1 MYKLNGMQ
9 LGELYNYIDASFYT
23 SDPSKGLIG
32 LFEQV
37 SSNLY
42 LKDGIYSLWSRDQ
55 PDPAQTGGLPSSNM
69 YGTHPILMSQGKP
82 NNAVSAWN
90 IVFNNLAAAQDWR
103 ITQVS
108 GQAEYSVKSFATGGM
123 GDLFFMSAA
132 TADAVVTLY
141 QKNIV
146 GLPVMVPQWILGWN
160 QCRWGYTDL
169 DTVKEVVQNYSDSNL
184 PLDVQWSDIDYLD
197 RYRDF
202 TFDPVKFNNLSGF
215 VQDLHSKGM
224 RYIPIIDAGIS
235 QRPNQDYQAYD
246 DGVANDVFIK
256 AQNGEIFTGRVW
268 PGDAA
273 YPDFMNDKT
282 VSWWKTQ
289 LSNFFNNV
297 NFDGLWLDMNEAS
310 NFCNGAC
317 YNGQVSP
324 NPIIN

>member
-1 MYKLNGMQ
+1 
-9 LGELYNYIDASFYT
+9 
-23 SDPSKGLIG
+23 
-32 LFEQV
+32 
-37 SSNLY
+37 
-42 LKDGIYSLWSRDQ
+42 
-55 PDPAQTGGLPSSNM
+55 M

-103 ITQVS
+103 ITRVS

-235 QRPNQDYQAYD
+235 QRPNQDY
-246 DGVANDVFIK
+246 
-256 AQNGEIFTGRVW
+256 
-268 PGDAA
+268 
-273 YPDFMNDKT
+273 
-282 VSWWKTQ
+282 
-289 LSNFFNNV
+289 
-297 NFDGLWLDMNEAS
+297 
-310 NFCNGAC
+310 
-317 YNGQVSP
+317 
-324 NPIIN
+324 